1 MKNILLMAATLFM
14 LATSVI
20 SRAEMEDAS
29 TSGSGSTDTS
39 TSGTTNSFIGFWEGV
54 DPEDGAHII
63 ISITS
68 NADGALKVLLYA
80 TYITICDGGRGI
92 TQGTGNVSAEGGLK
106 VDQFIVTCFESSK
119 TETLPATFTLNSD
132 GSTLTWDRS
141 AEPAPP
147 PPSIIFHKTS
157 K

>member
-1 MKNILLMAATLFM
+1 MKNILLIATTLFM

-20 SRAEMEDAS
+20 SRAEIEDTS

-39 TSGTTNSFIGFWEGV
+39 TSGTTNSFIGLWEGV
-54 DPEDGAHII
+54 DPEDGAHIM
-63 ISITS
+63 ISIT
-68 NADGALKVLLYA
+68 NNNGGAVKLLLYA
-80 TYITICDGGRGI
+80 TYITICNGGRGI

-106 VDQFIVTCFESSK
+106 VDEFVVTCFETDK
-119 TETLPATFTLNSD
+119 TETLPATFTLNPD
-132 GSTLTWDRS
+132 GTLTWDRS

-157 K
+157 S